1 MAEDSF
7 VGFVERLGKLLPL
20 DDSLS
25 PRAQRVTSKRAATV
39 QDRLIAV
46 LCNPPLGEPE
56 QTTSWRN
63 IGVLTSILGFQRFAI
78 VNIIEQPTKSTAD
91 LADLAGKLDLIEVE
105 LKMENA
111 SRSAAGV
118 LVGWGACAPAGWRLQ
133 QWRSLVTAA
142 TKGLVAGGHRRVVH
156 VSDVPRHPSRWR
168 QHTSPV
174 HGRYSGSSFEQR
186 LGSALRWSEVENL

>member
-78 VNIIEQPTKSTAD
+78 LNIIEQPTKSTAD

-118 LVGWGACAPAGWRLQ
+118 
-133 QWRSLVTAA
+133 
-142 TKGLVAGGHRRVVH
+142 LVAGGHRRVVH